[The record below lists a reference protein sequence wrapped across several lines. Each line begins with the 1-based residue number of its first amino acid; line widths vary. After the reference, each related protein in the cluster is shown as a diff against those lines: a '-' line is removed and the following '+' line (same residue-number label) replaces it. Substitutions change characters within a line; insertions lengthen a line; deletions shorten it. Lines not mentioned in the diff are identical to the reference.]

1 MAIFI
6 DVTNFR
12 PSLTNFLTTLNIR
25 NWNGVIPLAD
35 SDLFRWKMMVIFP
48 KLISSDV
55 VGNVAQVG
63 LNPGGVITQNIKK
76 NVLEENR
83 RNE

>member
-1 MAIFI
+1 
-6 DVTNFR
+6 
-12 PSLTNFLTTLNIR
+12 
-25 NWNGVIPLAD
+25 VIPLAD